1 MQKMER
7 IKIIGVDISVVNFNS
22 AQKYL
27 FDNFEEARG
36 HYICAANVHT
46 TVTAHEN
53 SNYREVQNN
62 SFMTLPDGKPL
73 SVVGKKRGKSS
84 MGRVTGPDF
93 LEEVL
98 KRTENT
104 EVKHY
109 FYGTTQENLDSFI
122 SAVKKS
128 YPNLKIVGVEP
139 SVFRS
144 LTVKEED
151 ELLERISESWL
162 CGQADA
168 GTLDLEDELP
178 NQFRGRLS
186 DTALQ
191 AYNDAET
198 IPAKAAMRAMIA
210 HSDNNAVTL
219 LTTHWPAN
227 ESSGFQQFLADYGF
241 AYAATCDLTPQT
253 GIIGMASTGE
263 FANIVSAVYD
273 YLDSG
278 SAAAAYLK
286 TCMLAADHDILYVPD
301 GVPAAKKYGSWDY
314 AYHDVAIVYAKHPY
328 WIVCMTDQGDE
339 NVDFPEE
346 PTQAMQTLGQ
356 LVYEYWNP

>member
-84 MGRVTGPDF
+84 MG
-93 LEEVL
+93 
-98 KRTENT
+98 K
-104 EVKHY
+104 VKHY

-122 SAVKKS
+122 STVKKS

-151 ELLERISESWL
+151 ELLERISESE
-162 CGQADA
+162 ADFVWIA
-168 GTLDLEDELP
+168 LGAPRQEIFC
-178 NQFRGRLS
+178 NKLS
-186 DTALQ
+186 S
-191 AYNDAET
+191 
-198 IPAKAAMRAMIA
+198 R
-210 HSDNNAVTL
+210 SNAV
-219 LTTHWPAN
+219 WVAVGGAFN
-227 ESSGFQQFLADYGF
+227 VISGVIPRAPQWVQDHGLEWFYRFMKEPRRLFKRYFVTNSKFLWYLFRDK
-241 AYAATCDLTPQT
+241 
-253 GIIGMASTGE
+253 GE
-263 FANIVSAVYD
+263 
-273 YLDSG
+273 
-278 SAAAAYLK
+278 K
-286 TCMLAADHDILYVPD
+286 
-301 GVPAAKKYGSWDY
+301 
-314 AYHDVAIVYAKHPY
+314 
-328 WIVCMTDQGDE
+328 
-339 NVDFPEE
+339 
-346 PTQAMQTLGQ
+346 
-356 LVYEYWNP
+356 

>member
-128 YPNLKIVGVEP
+128 YPNLKIVGVEQ
-139 SVFRS
+139 SVFR
-144 LTVKEED
+144 
-151 ELLERISESWL
+151 
-162 CGQADA
+162 
-168 GTLDLEDELP
+168 
-178 NQFRGRLS
+178 
-186 DTALQ
+186 
-191 AYNDAET
+191 
-198 IPAKAAMRAMIA
+198 
-210 HSDNNAVTL
+210 
-219 LTTHWPAN
+219 
-227 ESSGFQQFLADYGF
+227 
-241 AYAATCDLTPQT
+241 
-253 GIIGMASTGE
+253 
-263 FANIVSAVYD
+263 
-273 YLDSG
+273 
-278 SAAAAYLK
+278 
-286 TCMLAADHDILYVPD
+286 
-301 GVPAAKKYGSWDY
+301 
-314 AYHDVAIVYAKHPY
+314 
-328 WIVCMTDQGDE
+328 
-339 NVDFPEE
+339 
-346 PTQAMQTLGQ
+346 
-356 LVYEYWNP
+356 